1 MSIRVKQGKFD
12 LIVFWGLAGLLVFAP
27 LAMSLVPVW
36 ACTVATIWVFALLVL
51 WFVDRLV
58 FPGAPVLEWVGTP
71 VNLLLVLILIVIGL
85 QMVPLP
91 ASWIALISPRTFAD
105 KMRIYELLS
114 RSGEAITVKPGW
126 ISIAYSIH
134 PARVEM
140 IKLAAAFGTFFL
152 VLNTLKSRWQID
164 VLSYLLIFVGFLA
177 AIYTI
182 VYYFS
187 PTPGVAEGKGR
198 PGATMRVLA
207 GYLEMLIPFVLGFM
221 LAQRKRKNQ
230 VISGLKDGRAFMG
243 RVLRWFSPDA
253 SDPGMKLLFFCAVL
267 MGTALLLCASP
278 IGILSLGASM
288 SLMSVLFFSKKRF
301 RKYGLVALGICL
313 IILILG
319 LYFRAGP
326 GGKQFRDSGAFQQ
339 QQASNRTMIHMLR
352 DYPVLGVGWGNSF
365 YRYPRYAAENDA
377 IDQERVGRGNTWQ
390 KVGAELG
397 GVGGILVVVTFA
409 GYLFRMIR
417 KWQQRNDPHAVGIT
431 AGALGALLTAGL
443 HSYLNYNL
451 IVPAHILI
459 LAAILGIGYAAVYR
473 QGRGYLESFF
483 YRVRRIRLTRAR
495 RMVVVG
501 MVLIVFGAVSFN
513 SGRHLL
519 AEAKCPTQ
527 HAFTQQV
534 RQNPGSCD
542 IQNAIRY
549 NPSNAEYYFKF
560 ADYIMRRIEGGGL
573 RLEIGGKSRRDVYIT
588 RAMESLRTAVR
599 LNPLRGEYWYRL
611 GMLVAMQKDDPYD
624 YLNRYLPLS
633 DDILDMAVDCAARD
647 PDMLFNVGRYWV
659 RRSVLLAK
667 RNSRFPAVDGNHTR
681 FHEDGIRK
689 FQGLFKRSLGI
700 DPHRWKEA
708 VDRVWEYYP
717 HDAVVLG
724 TIPED
729 DVKLRYQVLQ
739 WLGKK

>member
-27 LAMSLVPVW
+27 LAMNLVPVW
-36 ACTVATIWVFALLVL
+36 AYTVATIWVFALLVL

-58 FPGAPVLEWVGTP
+58 FPGVPVLEWVGTP

-85 QMVPLP
+85 QMISLP
-91 ASWIALISPRTFAD
+91 ASWIALVSPRTFAD

-114 RSGEAITVKPGW
+114 RVGEASTVKPGW
-126 ISIAYSIH
+126 ISIAYSIF

-140 IKLAAAFGTFFL
+140 IKLAAAFATFFL

-164 VLSYLLIFVGFLA
+164 VLAYLLIFVGLLA

-230 VISGLKDGRAFMG
+230 VISGLNSGRTFIG

-253 SDPGMKLLFFCAVL
+253 SDPGMKLLFFCAML
-267 MGTALLLCASP
+267 MVTALVLCASP
-278 IGILSLGASM
+278 IGILALGASM
-288 SLMSVLFFSKKRF
+288 FLMSVLFFSKKRF

-326 GGKQFRDSGAFQQ
+326 AGKQFRDSGVFQQ
-339 QQASNRTMIHMLR
+339 QQTSNRTMIHMLR
-352 DYPVLGVGWGNSF
+352 DYPLLGVGWGNSF

-377 IDQERVGRGNTWQ
+377 NDQERVGRGNTWQ

-397 GVGGILVVVTFA
+397 GVGGILVVMTFA
-409 GYLFRMIR
+409 GYLFHMIR

-431 AGALGALLTAGL
+431 AGALGALLSAGL

-451 IVPAHILI
+451 TVPAHILI

-495 RMVVVG
+495 RMVVMG
-501 MVLIVFGAVSFN
+501 MVLIVFGVVSFN

-519 AEAKCPTQ
+519 AEAKCSTR
-527 HAFTQQV
+527 HV
-534 RQNPGSCD
+534 RQTPGPCD
-542 IQNAIRY
+542 IQSAIP
-549 NPSNAEYYFKF
+549 NIISSS
-560 ADYIMRRIEGGGL
+560 L
-573 RLEIGGKSRRDVYIT
+573 IT
-588 RAMESLRTAVR
+588 
-599 LNPLRGEYWYRL
+599 
-611 GMLVAMQKDDPYD
+611 
-624 YLNRYLPLS
+624 
-633 DDILDMAVDCAARD
+633 I
-647 PDMLFNVGRYWV
+647 
-659 RRSVLLAK
+659 
-667 RNSRFPAVDGNHTR
+667 
-681 FHEDGIRK
+681 
-689 FQGLFKRSLGI
+689 
-700 DPHRWKEA
+700 
-708 VDRVWEYYP
+708 
-717 HDAVVLG
+717 
-724 TIPED
+724 
-729 DVKLRYQVLQ
+729 
-739 WLGKK
+739 